1 MVKDQSLGK
10 QTSFRF
16 SATAVRELDWLVR
29 KLGQTQ
35 TTIVEASIHRLA
47 EAEGYDRDPK
57 ELITALLAHESGH
70 AVLVEAL
77 MERGL
82 RLGPDARIEVR
93 RIGGEGEAKVKIA
106 CEPPI
111 EISRATP
118 ASTGPFMVEIAD
130 GPPVEINR
138 SNSRGAGPA
147 GETSVPRPP
156 KVRRR

>member
-57 ELITALLAHESGH
+57 ELIAALLAHESGH

-82 RLGPDARIEVR
+82 RLGPDPRIEIR
-93 RIGGEGEAKVKIA
+93 RVGVGGEAKV
-106 CEPPI
+106 
-111 EISRATP
+111 EISRATSGS
-118 ASTGPFMVEIAD
+118 AGPVEVEIAEV
-130 GPPVEINR
+130 PSVEIER
-138 SNSRGAGPA
+138 SNSQDAGPP
-147 GETSVPRPP
+147 GDTSAPRPP
-156 KVRRR
+156 KVTKAGRRS